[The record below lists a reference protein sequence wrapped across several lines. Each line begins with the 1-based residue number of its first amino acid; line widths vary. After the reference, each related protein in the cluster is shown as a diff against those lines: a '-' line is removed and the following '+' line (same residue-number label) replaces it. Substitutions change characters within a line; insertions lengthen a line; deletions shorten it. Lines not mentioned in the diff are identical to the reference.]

1 MIKGLIFVLFP
12 RFSMTFKCTS
22 ESKDISYALEMLM
35 GKALLHIQE
44 VR

>member
-12 RFSMTFKCTS
+12 RFSMTFKCT
-22 ESKDISYALEMLM
+22 KDISYALEMLM